1 MILIFPNC
9 QFEKTKS
16 VWNEI
21 KSQRNQT
28 CKYFFFYFRKHRF
41 SGFESQTAP
50 ASSGV
55 FPALCRYDFNQK
67 HEPQHLWSPLPGSV
81 CRPVDSWRQTSWR
94 TSTHESSEGKQL
106 LHFWAQLRIFHRFAP
121 KKKDLVLWQDRSK
134 CKAQI
139 KNLWAASY
147 WKIKPLQFNKFCFI
161 LWFYLAPGLQ
171 LSSDLLKMKQ
181 SMLKEDG
188 KKNFSW
194 KRIFLGVHWFY

>member
-1 MILIFPNC
+1 M
-9 QFEKTKS
+9 KS
-16 VWNEI
+16 NPREI
-21 KSQRNQT
+21 KLANTFSFILGNTDFQVLSHRQLQRVQACFQLCVGTTSTRNMSPSIYGAPSRGQSVVLLT
-28 CKYFFFYFRKHRF
+28 HGDKHHGGR
-41 SGFESQTAP
+41 
-50 ASSGV
+50 
-55 FPALCRYDFNQK
+55 
-67 HEPQHLWSPLPGSV
+67 WS
-81 CRPVDSWRQTSWR
+81 
-94 TSTHESSEGKQL
+94 STHESLEGKQL